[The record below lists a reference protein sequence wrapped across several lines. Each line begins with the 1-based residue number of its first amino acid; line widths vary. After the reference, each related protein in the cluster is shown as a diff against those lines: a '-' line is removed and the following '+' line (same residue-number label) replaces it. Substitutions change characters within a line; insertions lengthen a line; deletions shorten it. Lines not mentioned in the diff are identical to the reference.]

1 MDFTE
6 TARSM
11 VEQGQ
16 ISARA
21 YIEVRNAYEKEEQ
34 VATRIESSSLTKEE
48 LQQVLPRGEW
58 YTVVDGPLSYQIFEE
73 WPRPQD
79 EPYVAPW
86 GTWDPARPALSVVVS
101 EARKGTSG
109 GEMKL
114 LYRHYARMHR
124 VHDAVPRK
132 PSLLKRLANKIR
144 QEVED

>member
-21 YIEVRNAYEKEEQ
+21 YSEVLTAYEK
-34 VATRIESSSLTKEE
+34 KE
-48 LQQVLPRGEW
+48 LQQQHIPRGQW
-58 YTVVDGPLSYQIFEE
+58 YTVVDGNLSYQIFEE

-101 EARKGTSG
+101 EARKGTRG

-114 LYRHYARMHR
+114 LYRHYARMHS
-124 VHDAVPRK
+124 VQDAVPRK

-144 QEVED
+144 QEVEE